1 MIRFGYYEAQGGTT
15 YALIKGFSFR
25 LGTLDSL
32 KHGRLFPLS

>member
-15 YALIKGFSFR
+15 YALIKGFPFS